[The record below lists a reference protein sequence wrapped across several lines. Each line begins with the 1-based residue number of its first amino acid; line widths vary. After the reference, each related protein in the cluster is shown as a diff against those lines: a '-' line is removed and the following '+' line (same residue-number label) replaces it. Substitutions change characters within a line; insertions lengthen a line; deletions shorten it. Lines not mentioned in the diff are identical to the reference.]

1 MNRSPTSARLQA
13 VHRCFAAS
21 IVPNGWRA
29 AVLTVALFCIG
40 ARPLQ
45 AETIAQQSPQ
55 VRTEYAQV
63 LKVEPIYQTLRAYA
77 SEEQCD
83 PPPRVG
89 SESAKPPKCRMV
101 RVPREFRRVIA
112 YDVDY
117 IHRGMKYRSRLP
129 YDPGTRLQVKVSVMP
144 VLEPES
150 RR

>member
-1 MNRSPTSARLQA
+1 M
-13 VHRCFAAS
+13 
-21 IVPNGWRA
+21 G
-29 AVLTVALFCIG
+29 VA
-40 ARPLQ
+40 PLQ
-45 AETIAQQSPQ
+45 AETIAQQAPQ
-55 VRTEYAQV
+55 PRTEYAQV
-63 LKVEPIYQTLRAYA
+63 LKVEPIYQTLRAY
-77 SEEQCD
+77 STEEQCD
-83 PPPRVG
+83 PPPRVA
-89 SESAKPPKCRMV
+89 SDSAKPPKCRTV

>member
-1 MNRSPTSARLQA
+1 MNRHPTSARSQA
-13 VHRCFAAS
+13 ATRCLSAS
-21 IVPNGWRA
+21 VVANGWHG
-29 AVLTVALFCIG
+29 AVLSLALFCMGIG
-40 ARPLQ
+40 SLQ
-45 AETIAQQSPQ
+45 AEAFAQQPPQ
-55 VRTEYAQV
+55 ARTEYAQV

-77 SEEQCD
+77 TEEQCN
-83 PPPRVG
+83 PPPRLG

-101 RVPREFRRVIA
+101 RVPREYRRVIA

-129 YDPGTRLQVKVSVMP
+129 YDPGKRLQVKVSVMP

>member
-1 MNRSPTSARLQA
+1 MAPNRWQ
-13 VHRCFAAS
+13 
-21 IVPNGWRA
+21 A
-29 AVLTVALFCIG
+29 AVLAVALLCMG
-40 ARPLQ
+40 VAPLQ
-45 AETIAQQSPQ
+45 AETIAQQAPQ
-55 VRTEYAQV
+55 ARTEYAQV
-63 LKVEPIYQTLRAYA
+63 LKVEPIYQTLRAY
-77 SEEQCD
+77 STEEQCD
-83 PPPRVG
+83 PPPRVA
-89 SESAKPPKCRMV
+89 SDTAKPPKCRTV